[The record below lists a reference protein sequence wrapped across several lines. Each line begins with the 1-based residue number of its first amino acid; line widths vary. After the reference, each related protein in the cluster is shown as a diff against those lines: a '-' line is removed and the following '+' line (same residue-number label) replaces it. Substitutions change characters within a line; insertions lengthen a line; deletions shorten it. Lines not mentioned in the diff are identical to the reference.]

1 MKKDIRYKPC
11 VIQTRPLSPLVSGE
25 RNVLAGLGYA
35 WLCRPF
41 GAWASAAITNIS
53 NIFKR

>member
-1 MKKDIRYKPC
+1 MKKDIRYKTY
-11 VIQTRPLSPLVSGE
+11 VIQTRPLSPTVSGE
-25 RNVLAGLGYA
+25 RNALAGLGYA

-41 GAWASAAITNIS
+41 WACSSAAITNIS